1 MKIYRGAI
9 EVLDVVCDGKE
20 FRDLDTH
27 EHSVSFTFELSNY
40 VDLKKGDRTAYNGK
54 NFYLQKDVIVV
65 KNKETD
71 GYRYELTFYDITR
84 RFDDF
89 IVKFE
94 GDTDFTLNTTGT
106 NHLKLI
112 SDNLADEGIGVFNY
126 SVVNDIK
133 EIHYENC
140 TILGALDLIAETYEL
155 EWWLEGDTINLGICE
170 FGEPVILEYDFEL
183 DDISFSEASEK
194 MITRLYAF
202 GGTRNML
209 YGKRLTLPP
218 EHPYVD
224 LFANLPS
231 EQIVEGVKIFD
242 DIYPRQENTITEIT
256 SSVIYPTDRDHQ
268 ATTIYTFKCSGINVT
283 KEDLLPGQPLKM
295 AFTSGQLNGREF
307 EITFPENIENGYEII
322 YKQEGDNYFPNPILR
337 PQVGDTFFFFGFKAE
352 TIMPE
357 LVTNAQNE
365 LLSAAQDY
373 MDSLGMDYVFDVKTR
388 SIYCEENNIDLDIG
402 QVVTLESDYLGSI
415 TSRIRGYEKD
425 INNVFD
431 ATYSIGSYSR
441 YSRISTIEKETG
453 KKVDKDEFIGVRDN
467 VERVS
472 GDIQNMYLTFLSK
485 VSADTAQEI
494 ITFIKGIKFGDYVPG
509 LLGSG
514 GRIDGNG
521 NGELRSLRLWETLE
535 VPELRYNRAEV
546 FTGVQW
552 QTFGAGIIESVEID
566 VDELGNELQSGIIT
580 LKLED
585 GEFGAIDVDD
595 LCQGIYHNFDGQ
607 NDTESEDQRNGN
619 FHFQGFRTSYFR
631 ITEILDEGTNGRFRY
646 VLRGT
651 SERWNQ
657 LNHPKPFMHFA
668 CYANPSNPDRQACSY
683 STTEYSIRLRNMTT
697 WEYGEDNIYAIE
709 GKLDGFKLG
718 ETIFQGNGQVIGNG
732 YFYGNI
738 QNVVNAPYELLIEH
752 DGDNFLAFGESLNI
766 TCKVRKGLK
775 DVTDE
780 VEEWSVTRESGNQ
793 TEDDAWNI
801 AHQDFA
807 GQITLHHSP
816 TYSDLG
822 EGLSTLF
829 RFVASAGSETAILNL
844 TI

>member
-27 EHSVSFTFELSNY
+27 EHSLSFTFELSNY

-218 EHPYVD
+218 DYPYVD
-224 LFANLPS
+224 LFPNLPS

-268 ATTIYTFKCSGINVT
+268 ETTIYTFKCSGINISQ
-283 KEDLLPGQPLKM
+283 EDLLPGQPLKM

-307 EITFPENIENGYEII
+307 ELIIREDGYEIR
-322 YKQEGDNYFPNPILR
+322 YEQEGNDYFPNPTLR
-337 PQVGDTFFFFGFKAE
+337 PQTGDTFFFFGFRAE
-352 TIMPE
+352 TVMPE

-365 LLSAAQDY
+365 LLSVAQDY

-441 YSRISTIEKETG
+441 YSRISAIEKETG

-535 VPELRYNRAEV
+535 VPELRYNKAEV

-566 VDELGNELQSGIIT
+566 VDEYGNELQSGIIT

-585 GEFGAIDVDD
+585 GEFGAIDIDD
-595 LCQGIYHNFDGQ
+595 FCQGIYHNFDGQ

-646 VLRGT
+646 VLRGI

-752 DGDNFLAFGESLNI
+752 DGDNFLAFGESLDI
-766 TCKVRKGLK
+766 TCKVRKGLN

>member
-9 EVLDVVCDGKE
+9 EILEFTSDGRE

-27 EHSVSFTFELSNY
+27 EHSLSFNFELDTY
-40 VDLKKGDRTAYNGK
+40 VELKKGDRISYNGK
-54 NFYLQKDVIVV
+54 NFYLPKDFIVE
-65 KNKETD
+65 KNKSTD
-71 GYRYELTFYDITR
+71 GYRYDLTFYDITR

-89 IVKFE
+89 ILKFE
-94 GDTDFTLNTTGT
+94 GNTDFPLNATGAD
-106 NHLKLI
+106 HLKLV
-112 SDNLADEGIGVFNY
+112 SDNLYDAGIGVFSY
-126 SVVNDIK
+126 SVIPDVK
-133 EIHYENC
+133 EIQYDNK
-140 TILGALDLIAETYEL
+140 TILEALDLIAETYEL
-155 EWWLEGDTINLGICE
+155 EWWLDGDIINLGICE
-170 FGEPVILEYDFEL
+170 FGQPVILEYDVEL
-183 DDISFSEASEK
+183 EDISFSEASEK

-242 DIYPRQENTITEIT
+242 DIYPRQENTITEVT
-256 SSVIYPTDRDHQ
+256 SQVIYPDDREHQ
-268 ATTIYTFKCSGINVT
+268 NTTVFTFKCSGINVT
-283 KEDLLPGQPLKM
+283 QADLLPGQPLKM

-307 EITFPENIENGYEII
+307 EIIIPDDLSNGYEIK
-322 YKQEGDNYFPNPILR
+322 YEQEGDNYFPNPTLR
-337 PQVGDTFFFFGFKAE
+337 PQVGDTFFFFGFRAE
-352 TIMPE
+352 TVMPE
-357 LVTNAQNE
+357 LVTAAQNE
-365 LLSAAQDY
+365 LFSAAQEY
-373 MDSLGMDYVFDVKTR
+373 IDSLGIDYVFDVKTR
-388 SIYCEENNIDLDIG
+388 SIYCEENNIDLGIG
-402 QVVTLESDYLGSI
+402 QIVTLKSDYLGTI
-415 TSRIRGYEKD
+415 TSRIRSYEKN
-425 INNVFD
+425 INNIFD

-441 YSRISTIEKETG
+441 YSRISAIEKETG

-494 ITFIKGIKFGDYVPG
+494 ITFIKGIKFGDFVPG

-566 VDELGNELQSGIIT
+566 TDEYGHELQSGIIT

-595 LCQGIYHNFDGQ
+595 FCQGIYHNFDGQ
-607 NDTESEDQRNGN
+607 NDTVSEDQRNGN

-752 DGDNFLAFGESLNI
+752 DGDNFLAFGESLDI
-766 TCKVRKGLK
+766 TCKVRKGLN

-807 GQITLHHSP
+807 GQITLHHGP

>member
-1 MKIYRGAI
+1 MEIQTI
-9 EVLDVVCDGKE
+9 NKE
-20 FRDLDTH
+20 GLDTVLLKDSLIN
-27 EHSVSFTFELSNY
+27 EIKNTLMSNFDEKSNSDEIKDNFSTNIGSAIANG
-40 VDLKKGDRTAYNGK
+40 VDLWLKKSLVSVEIDV
-54 NFYLQKDVIVV
+54 KDETIVTSDDV
-65 KNKETD
+65 ET
-71 GYRYELTFYDITR
+71 ELT
-84 RFDDF
+84 DDNLLSSSR
-89 IVKFE
+89 VLRE
-94 GDTDFTLNTTGT
+94 
-106 NHLKLI
+106 I
-112 SDNLADEGIGVFNY
+112 SDAFDEAIITSIDEETELTDDNLLSSLRVL
-126 SVVNDIK
+126 K
-133 EIHYENC
+133 EIFDN
-140 TILGALDLIAETYEL
+140 
-155 EWWLEGDTINLGICE
+155 N
-170 FGEPVILEYDFEL
+170 EY
-183 DDISFSEASEK
+183 
-194 MITRLYAF
+194 
-202 GGTRNML
+202 
-209 YGKRLTLPP
+209 
-218 EHPYVD
+218 
-224 LFANLPS
+224 
-231 EQIVEGVKIFD
+231 
-242 DIYPRQENTITEIT
+242 
-256 SSVIYPTDRDHQ
+256 
-268 ATTIYTFKCSGINVT
+268 
-283 KEDLLPGQPLKM
+283 
-295 AFTSGQLNGREF
+295 
-307 EITFPENIENGYEII
+307 
-322 YKQEGDNYFPNPILR
+322 LR
-337 PQVGDTFFFFGFKAE
+337 TQ
-352 TIMPE
+352 
-357 LVTNAQNE
+357 
-365 LLSAAQDY
+365 
-373 MDSLGMDYVFDVKTR
+373 
-388 SIYCEENNIDLDIG
+388 
-402 QVVTLESDYLGSI
+402 
-415 TSRIRGYEKD
+415 
-425 INNVFD
+425 
-431 ATYSIGSYSR
+431 
-441 YSRISTIEKETG
+441 
-453 KKVDKDEFIGVRDN
+453 
-467 VERVS
+467 
-472 GDIQNMYLTFLSK
+472 FLSK
-485 VSADTAQEI
+485 VSEDIAQKI
-494 ITFIKGIKFGDYVPG
+494 ITFLEGIKVGNYVPG

-585 GEFGAIDVDD
+585 GELGAIDVDD
-595 LCQGIYHNFDGQ
+595 FCQGIYHNFDGQ

-752 DGDNFLAFGESLNI
+752 DGDNFLAFGESLDI
-766 TCKVRKGLK
+766 TCKVRKGLN

-807 GQITLHHSP
+807 GQITLHHGP

>member
-9 EVLDVVCDGKE
+9 EILEFTSDGRE

-27 EHSVSFTFELSNY
+27 EHSLSFNFELDTY
-40 VDLKKGDRTAYNGK
+40 VELKKGDRISYNGK
-54 NFYLQKDVIVV
+54 NFYLPKDFIVE
-65 KNKETD
+65 KNKSTD
-71 GYRYELTFYDITR
+71 GYRYDLTFYDITR

-89 IVKFE
+89 ILKFE
-94 GDTDFTLNTTGT
+94 GNTDFPLNATGAD
-106 NHLKLI
+106 HLKLV
-112 SDNLADEGIGVFNY
+112 SDNLYDAGIGVFSY
-126 SVVNDIK
+126 SVIPDVK
-133 EIHYENC
+133 EIQYDNK
-140 TILGALDLIAETYEL
+140 TILEALDLIAETYDL
-155 EWWLEGDTINLGICE
+155 EWWVNGDVLNLGICE
-170 FGEPVILEYDFEL
+170 FGEPIILEYDKEL
-183 DDISFSEASEK
+183 DDISFSEASER
-194 MITRLYAF
+194 MITRLYVF
-202 GGTRNML
+202 GGTRNMF
-209 YGKRLTLPP
+209 YGKRLTLPSDY
-218 EHPYVD
+218 PYVD
-224 LFANLPS
+224 LFPNLPS

-268 ATTIYTFKCSGINVT
+268 ATTIYTFKCSGINIT
-283 KEDLLPGQPLKM
+283 RDDLLPGESLKM

-307 EITFPENIENGYEII
+307 ELYIRENGYEII

-441 YSRISTIEKETG
+441 YSRISAIEKETG

-494 ITFIKGIKFGDYVPG
+494 ITFIKGIKFGDFVPG

-566 VDELGNELQSGIIT
+566 TDEYGHELQSGIIT

-595 LCQGIYHNFDGQ
+595 FCQGIYHNFDGQ
-607 NDTESEDQRNGN
+607 NDTVSEDQRNGN

-752 DGDNFLAFGESLNI
+752 DGDNFLAFGESLDI
-766 TCKVRKGLK
+766 TCKVRKGLN

-807 GQITLHHSP
+807 GQITLHHGP